1 MRLLLADDHTLFRSS
16 LRSLL
21 EARGLDVVGEAGD
34 GRQAVD
40 LAGRLRPDLVLMDLS
55 MPVLNGIEAT
65 RQLRSQMPELKVVI
79 LTASMEDDDLFE
91 ALRAGAH
98 GYLLKNLEADS
109 FFDLLDRALAGE
121 PALTPQ
127 LSRKVLQAFSKP
139 ASSRTQHQDP
149 DALTNRE
156 REVLELMVD
165 GITANRQLAKRLDV
179 SENTVKFHVR
189 NILDKLH
196 LHNRAQAVSH
206 ALRHGMVDPEEPLG
220 RR

>member
-1 MRLLLADDHTLFRSS
+1 MRLLLADDHALFRSS

-21 EARGLDVVGEAGD
+21 ETRDHEVVAEASD

-40 LAGRLRPDLVLMDLS
+40 LATRLRPDLVLMDLS

-65 RQLRSQMPELKVVI
+65 RQLTAHLPEVRVVI

-139 ASSRTQHQDP
+139 APTKAEVEDP
-149 DALTNRE
+149 DALTDRE

-165 GITANRQLAKRLDV
+165 GVTSNRQLARRLDV

-206 ALRHGMVDPEEPLG
+206 ALRHGMVNPEGPPG
-220 RR
+220 GH